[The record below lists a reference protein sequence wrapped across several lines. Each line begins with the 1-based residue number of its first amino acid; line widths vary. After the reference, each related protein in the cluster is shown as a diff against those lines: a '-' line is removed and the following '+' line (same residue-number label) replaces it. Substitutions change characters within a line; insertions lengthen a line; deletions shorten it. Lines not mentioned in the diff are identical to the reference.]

1 MLSDSPH
8 GVLMNKYL
16 VLALIFF
23 SVLSLIVA
31 TTFLSSCSKY
41 DEGSK
46 FTLLTKKSRMVNN
59 WHLTSITQDG
69 VSLNMSGILLDL
81 NLMKDGS
88 ATTTLSYTVLG
99 QTFTDVTNGTWEF
112 NDDKSKLVLTETGA
126 TITDEYTI
134 LKLTKD
140 ELKTEQVDPSTG
152 SVSVNTWNTK

>member
-1 MLSDSPH
+1 M
-8 GVLMNKYL
+8 KKT
-16 VLALIFF
+16 IFF

-69 VSLNMSGILLDL
+69 LALNMSGISLHME
-81 NLMKDGS
+81 LMKDGS
-88 ATTTLSYTVLG
+88 ATNTLSYTVLG

-112 NDDKSKLVLTETGA
+112 NADKSKLVLTETGA
-126 TITDEYTI
+126 TVTNEYTI
-134 LKLTKD
+134 LELKKD
-140 ELKTEQVDPSTG
+140 EMKTEQIDASTG
-152 SVSVNTWNTK
+152 SVSINTWNTK

>member
-1 MLSDSPH
+1 
-8 GVLMNKYL
+8 
-16 VLALIFF
+16 
-23 SVLSLIVA
+23 VLSLIVA

-112 NDDKSKLVLTETGA
+112 NADKSKLVLTETNA
-126 TITDEYTI
+126 TVTDEYTI

-140 ELKTEQVDPSTG
+140 EMKTEQIDASTG
-152 SVSVNTWNTK
+152 SVSINTWNTK

>member
-1 MLSDSPH
+1 M
-8 GVLMNKYL
+8 KKT
-16 VLALIFF
+16 IFF

-31 TTFLSSCSKY
+31 TSFLSSCSKY
-41 DEGSK
+41 DEGSN

-112 NDDKSKLVLTETGA
+112 NADKSKLVLTETGA
-126 TITDEYTI
+126 TVTDEYTI

-140 ELKTEQVDPSTG
+140 EMKTEQIDASTG
-152 SVSVNTWNTK
+152 SVSINTWNTK

>member
-1 MLSDSPH
+1 M
-8 GVLMNKYL
+8 KKT
-16 VLALIFF
+16 IFF

-41 DEGSK
+41 DEGSN

-59 WHLTSITQDG
+59 WHLTSIVQDG
-69 VSLNMSGILLDL
+69 AALNMSVILLDM

-99 QTFTDVTNGTWEF
+99 QTFEDVAVGTWEF

-126 TITDEYTI
+126 TISDEYTI

-140 ELKTEQVDPSTG
+140 EMKTEQVDPSTG

>member
-1 MLSDSPH
+1 M
-8 GVLMNKYL
+8 KKT
-16 VLALIFF
+16 IFF
-23 SVLSLIVA
+23 SVLSLMVA

-41 DEGSK
+41 DEGSN

-112 NDDKSKLVLTETGA
+112 NADKSKLVLTETGA
-126 TITDEYTI
+126 TVTDEYTI

-140 ELKTEQVDPSTG
+140 EMKTEQIDASTG
-152 SVSVNTWNTK
+152 SVSINTWNTK

>member
-1 MLSDSPH
+1 M
-8 GVLMNKYL
+8 KKT
-16 VLALIFF
+16 IFF

-41 DEGSK
+41 DEGSY

-59 WHLTSITQDG
+59 WHLMSASVGGFEIN
-69 VSLNMSGILLDL
+69 LSGISKHLELS
-81 NLMKDGS
+81 KDG
-88 ATTTLSYTVLG
+88 LYKYTESFIILG
-99 QTFTDVTNGTWEF
+99 QTLGEITYGTWEF
-112 NDDKSKLVLTETGA
+112 NADKSKLVLTETGA

>member
-1 MLSDSPH
+1 M
-8 GVLMNKYL
+8 KKT
-16 VLALIFF
+16 IFF

-41 DEGSK
+41 DEGSN

-99 QTFTDVTNGTWEF
+99 QTFTDETNGAWEF

>member
-1 MLSDSPH
+1 M
-8 GVLMNKYL
+8 KKT
-16 VLALIFF
+16 IFF

-112 NDDKSKLVLTETGA
+112 NADKSKLVLTETGA
-126 TITDEYTI
+126 TVTDEYTI

-140 ELKTEQVDPSTG
+140 EMKTEQIDASTG
-152 SVSVNTWNTK
+152 SVSINTWNTK

>member
-1 MLSDSPH
+1 M
-8 GVLMNKYL
+8 KKT
-16 VLALIFF
+16 IFF

-41 DEGSK
+41 DEGSN

-88 ATTTLSYTVLG
+88 ATTTLSYTVIG
-99 QTFTDVTNGTWEF
+99 QIFTNVTNGTWEF

-140 ELKTEQVDPSTG
+140 EMKTEQIDASTG
-152 SVSVNTWNTK
+152 SVSINTWNTK